1 MKTIR
6 ESVQQSGTL
15 IAELNGL
22 SARVA
27 ETSTAIS
34 AIAKQT
40 NLLSLNAGIEAARAG
55 EHGRGFA
62 VVAGEVRKLSEA
74 TNSSAGQ
81 IQETISEM
89 VGLIASAYDVMK
101 HKVAEDVEQG
111 MALTLEASEAFQQIE
126 QSTRQVGEQIHEV
139 SAITEQMS
147 ASSSEVAASVQEMAT
162 IARAALDSFQSVTAA
177 TEEQLASME
186 EITSSSAALSGMAAD
201 MQGQVERFHFEPK
214 GKA

>member
-1 MKTIR
+1 M
-6 ESVQQSGTL
+6 
-15 IAELNGL
+15 
-22 SARVA
+22 
-27 ETSTAIS
+27 
-34 AIAKQT
+34 
-40 NLLSLNAGIEAARAG
+40 
-55 EHGRGFA
+55 
-62 VVAGEVRKLSEA
+62 AGEVRKLSEA

-111 MALTLEASEAFQQIE
+111 MALTLEAGEAFRQIE

-186 EITSSSAALSGMAAD
+186 EITSSAAALSGMAAD
-201 MQGQVERFHFEPK
+201 MQGQVERFQFDAK
-214 GKA
+214 DKA